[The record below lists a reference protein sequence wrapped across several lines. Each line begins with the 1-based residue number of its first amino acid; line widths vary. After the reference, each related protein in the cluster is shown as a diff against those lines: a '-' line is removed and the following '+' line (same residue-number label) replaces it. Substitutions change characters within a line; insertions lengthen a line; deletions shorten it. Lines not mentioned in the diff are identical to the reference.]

1 MYLNEMPLINVID
14 LRKNSENLARL
25 LRGEV
30 RAVEDLQSEIILDSL
45 DVKDLAVVEQE
56 VNKKL
61 KKKYQAE
68 LKNEM
73 ISPARS
79 F

>member
-45 DVKDLAVVEQE
+45 DIKDLAVVEQE

>member
-45 DVKDLAVVEQE
+45 DVKDLAVVGQE

>member
-45 DVKDLAVVEQE
+45 DVKDLAVVE
-56 VNKKL
+56 
-61 KKKYQAE
+61 
-68 LKNEM
+68 
-73 ISPARS
+73 
-79 F
+79 

>member
-1 MYLNEMPLINVID
+1 MYLNEIPLINVID